1 MCNSEYLPLE
11 GDASL
16 WSTGQLLKYVTVPG
30 LKVLSWK
37 RKTDQSHFCYN
48 ADLAFDQTE
57 KLKDSKKLSEIVF
70 INLKGIFF
78 TSFFIPMRHE
88 TKGW

>member
-30 LKVLSWK
+30 LKVLS
-37 RKTDQSHFCYN
+37 
-48 ADLAFDQTE
+48 
-57 KLKDSKKLSEIVF
+57 
-70 INLKGIFF
+70 
-78 TSFFIPMRHE
+78 
-88 TKGW
+88 